1 MVLFMLINTM
11 MVLEIYQEEEK
22 IHSIGIKK

>member
-1 MVLFMLINTM
+1 MDLSMLINTM

-22 IHSIGIKK
+22 ICSIGIKK